1 MKKLIILR
9 GPSGVGK
16 STVAKI
22 LAKKLGKTIEK
33 LAIIPIDLGIEK
45 LIINRPKIFER
56 KFSEIM
62 QKNLVCLVNNFLSME
77 YTVIVEGLFYKTYN
91 KLYSLQELISIGKKQ
106 KAKVIVIELQSNF
119 KTIEER
125 IKLREKENPKHDN
138 KIEHARKRYNLFMRK
153 LHLNAIKIDTE
164 EKSPEKIVGEIISK
178 IKPN

>member
-62 QKNLVCLVNNFLSME
+62 QKN
-77 YTVIVEGLFYKTYN
+77 
-91 KLYSLQELISIGKKQ
+91 
-106 KAKVIVIELQSNF
+106 
-119 KTIEER
+119 
-125 IKLREKENPKHDN
+125 
-138 KIEHARKRYNLFMRK
+138 
-153 LHLNAIKIDTE
+153 
-164 EKSPEKIVGEIISK
+164 
-178 IKPN
+178 